1 MSAGERSTGGSRPTS
16 RPRRM
21 QEDEWEALLA
31 EKKVPSDGRK
41 VPHNVLCRPIVLPP
55 MERVQK

>member
-1 MSAGERSTGGSRPTS
+1 MSAGERSTS

-21 QEDEWEALLA
+21 GEDEWEALLA

-41 VPHNVLCRPIVLPP
+41 VPANVFRKPIALPP